1 MTSAIEQKLT
11 TLESLYSEQ
20 EYTVITLNKIV
31 SRQDQEISRLS
42 EELKWVKTQLLNLKE
57 HLPNDQPVLS
67 DEKPP
72 HY

>member
-1 MTSAIEQKLT
+1 MTSEIEKKLT
-11 TLESLYSEQ
+11 ALESLYSEQ

-31 SRQDQEISRLS
+31 SRQDQEIARLS
-42 EELKWVKTQLLNLKE
+42 VELTWVKSQLLNLKE
-57 HLPNDQPVLS
+57 HLPNDQPGLT